1 MLKILNLQKNNKV
14 KKIKAMKKISV
25 ILLGLVMGMMLTVNA
40 QAPYRHS
47 IGVTLGNMEAFSYK
61 TFFTENFA
69 FSVDAGFKW
78 TVSSAHLFSKADHFA
93 YKGTIWPMTVE
104 ANPNFMYEAAAGP
117 KGLHWFVGGGVSV
130 GYSWSATDHNHY
142 DAYYYDYSYYS
153 FGKIGVNA
161 IGGVEYKFNIPLTL
175 QADLRPG
182 FGLLFNKHFTINY
195 FDWAIC
201 VGVRYTIK

>member
-1 MLKILNLQKNNKV
+1 
-14 KKIKAMKKISV
+14 
-25 ILLGLVMGMMLTVNA
+25 MMHITM
-40 QAPYRHS
+40 
-47 IGVTLGNMEAFSYK
+47 I
-61 TFFTENFA
+61 
-69 FSVDAGFKW
+69 
-78 TVSSAHLFSKADHFA
+78 
-93 YKGTIWPMTVE
+93 I
-104 ANPNFMYEAAAGP
+104 PN
-117 KGLHWFVGGGVSV
+117 
-130 GYSWSATDHNHY
+130 
-142 DAYYYDYSYYS
+142 YS